1 MLGDTADN
9 GTVLQSVGNLELQQ
23 FLHLGN
29 CFTFQYGS
37 YTDIQLLELFKRNSR
52 FDRISLIACSHI
64 LFFSSQQFVYLC
76 LNCFVFYLLEQQFSL
91 IQLMTFCQQVGTSQL
106 LPFKGIHIQHLTK
119 FFAAERQ
126 ERFECNGQ
134 ISYQLQCYIQ
144 DSGHARHIGLG
155 KFPRFGVCQIF
166 VTDTCQIHCFF
177 LSIAELEDIQQF
189 FYFRFYICKFL
200 QCILVIFCQLSAGG
214 NASVKVFLSQH
225 QSTVHKVAVHGY
237 QLIVVACL
245 KVFPCEVIV
254 LRFGSIG
261 SQYIAKHILLSGEV
275 L

>member
-1 MLGDTADN
+1 
-9 GTVLQSVGNLELQQ
+9 
-23 FLHLGN
+23 
-29 CFTFQYGS
+29 
-37 YTDIQLLELFKRNSR
+37 
-52 FDRISLIACSHI
+52 
-64 LFFSSQQFVYLC
+64 
-76 LNCFVFYLLEQQFSL
+76 
-91 IQLMTFCQQVGTSQL
+91 MTFCQQVGTSQL

-166 VTDTCQIHCFF
+166 VTDTCQIHCF
-177 LSIAELEDIQQF
+177 
-189 FYFRFYICKFL
+189 
-200 QCILVIFCQLSAGG
+200 CQLSAGG